1 MPAIHRRN
9 ILSETNASKQSQNIK
24 KAPFRCFRRAALLA
38 AALVLAA
45 EPARAITAK
54 DVLEKMTDKERF
66 SYVTGLV
73 DMLSYQSVLA
83 GNGQRAGCISNAFY
97 SKTEETWRLIVSTFE
112 KFSDKSP
119 EGLVVVL
126 MNRACGG

>member
-1 MPAIHRRN
+1 MG
-9 ILSETNASKQSQNIK
+9 
-24 KAPFRCFRRAALLA
+24 
-38 AALVLAA
+38 VVA

-54 DVLEKMTDKERF
+54 DVLEKMTEKERF

-83 GNGQRAGCISNAFY
+83 GNRSRAECITTAFY
-97 SKTEETWRLIVSTFE
+97 SKTEETWRLMVSTFE
-112 KFSDKSP
+112 KFSDKNP

-126 MNRACGG
+126 MNRACGS